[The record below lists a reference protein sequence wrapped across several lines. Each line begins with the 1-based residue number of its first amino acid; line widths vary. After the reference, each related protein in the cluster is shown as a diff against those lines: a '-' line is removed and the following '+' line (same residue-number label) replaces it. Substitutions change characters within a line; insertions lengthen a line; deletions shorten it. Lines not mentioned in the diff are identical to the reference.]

1 MKVVF
6 TSATAEFLYLWNT
19 YMKYISQFPTWAL
32 FNPSKGLVI
41 PKRGSFVPLKGY
53 FFPKWGS
60 WSLISFFRSTG
71 VITLNIASSSFR
83 CSRVYRFKTWKHLS
97 KLFIRPD
104 WHILRKLWHTKKVGL
119 KKFIIKVRKHLV
131 YSPKSL
137 HSESL
142 LRLSHHVS
150 LRSH

>member
-83 CSRVYRFKTWKHLS
+83 CRSRAVTLANWQIFEFELIRGHHQVQFVRQLAFALVFLTFCCYTVLTRPNSTRSKQLAFSLGPIMSLS
-97 KLFIRPD
+97 R
-104 WHILRKLWHTKKVGL
+104 
-119 KKFIIKVRKHLV
+119 
-131 YSPKSL
+131 
-137 HSESL
+137 
-142 LRLSHHVS
+142 
-150 LRSH
+150 